1 MCDKD
6 AAQRPGEELHREAH
20 PGGAVLAA
28 CGHPPVAAEEG
39 GGGHLDAHR
48 HVGGAHGQRRQRV
61 SRSGNKTTTTI
72 GLHGKRAVELQQQ

>member
-39 GGGHLDAHR
+39 GGG
-48 HVGGAHGQRRQRV
+48 
-61 SRSGNKTTTTI
+61 T
-72 GLHGKRAVELQQQ
+72 